1 MAFNIHISGPKVIM
15 HNKTIAEMFVDQLNN
30 NEGLFGIDC
39 STGKEYGY
47 PNLKKD
53 VLAMATAFK
62 KHDFGHGDVVMITD
76 YGSYE
81 AQVVLLAG
89 ILIGATIAALDHN
102 LRKSVLI
109 ALIDESKPSVLFCN
123 TLSISTITD
132 VLNNITHQ
140 PILKISTMVRDG
152 FTTYS
157 SIVVAAEEILYV
169 RPIKSKN
176 PIGPCAIIY
185 SSGTT
190 GTPKGIY
197 LSDDAMKSALISF
210 KQSLMEEPIEN
221 KFMITSPIF
230 WYTGILLMMLGIHF
244 GKPRLFFSTKSTT
257 EQILGSIEKFKPTF
271 MMTGVATINE
281 MMSCQMA
288 NGHKFNIQSLR
299 TCVVGG
305 SSMRA
310 DLQKTVVNNLLQGR
324 IPIKQGYGA
333 SEQGIIAVWSMDSDI
348 DTVRDGSVGRPAAG
362 IKIKVVSLE
371 TGECVGPNTEGEI
384 RIKSVS
390 NMMGYVND
398 MKKTICSYD
407 EDGWF
412 RSGDIGYYTDDCC
425 LFIVG
430 RIKEMMIYKDQ
441 RIAPIDIETVL
452 LSHPAVLDAGVT
464 GKYSIHGDLLIGVV
478 KVKSGQNVAP
488 DVLVSYVNDRVKDYE
503 RLRGGIIFV
512 DDVPRSPAGKLK
524 REELLK
530 LVQ

>member
-1 MAFNIHISGPKVIM
+1 MVSTKAYFYGRISLPERPLKYP
-15 HNKTIAEMFVDQLNN
+15 
-30 NEGLFGIDC
+30 IDC
-39 STGKEYGY
+39 SIGKEYGY
-47 PNLKKD
+47 PKLKKD
-53 VLAMATAFK
+53 VLAMATEFK
-62 KHDFGHGDVVMITD
+62 KHDLGHGDVVMITD

-81 AQVVLLAG
+81 GQVVMLAG
-89 ILIGATIAALDHN
+89 ILIGSTIAALDHS

-109 ALIDESKPSVLFCN
+109 ATIDESKPSVLFCN
-123 TLSISTITD
+123 TFSISTITD

-157 SIVVAAEEILYV
+157 SIFVAAEEISFV

-197 LSDDAMKSALISF
+197 LSDDAIKSTLIMI

-230 WYTGILLMMLGIHF
+230 WYSGILLMMLGIHF
-244 GKPRLFFSTKSTT
+244 GKPRLFFSTKPTS
-257 EQILGSIEKFKPTF
+257 EQILSSIHKFKPTYF
-271 MMTGVATINE
+271 MTGVAAINE
-281 MMSCQMA
+281 MMSCQME
-288 NGHKFNIQSLR
+288 NGHKYNIQSLT

-305 SSMRA
+305 SPMRA
-310 DLQKTVVNNLLQGR
+310 DLQKTVVNNLLRGR
-324 IPIKQGYGA
+324 IPIKQLYGT
-333 SEQGIIAVWSMDSDI
+333 SEQGITTIWPMDSGI
-348 DTVRDGSVGRPAAG
+348 GTVRDGSVGRPAAG
-362 IKIKVVSLE
+362 IKIKIVSLE

-384 RIKSVS
+384 HVKSVS

-412 RSGDIGYYTDDCC
+412 RSGDIGYYTDDCY

-430 RIKEMMIYKDQ
+430 RIKELMIYKGL
-441 RIAPIDIETVL
+441 RIVPIDIETVL

-464 GKYSIHGDLLIGVV
+464 RK
-478 KVKSGQNVAP
+478 
-488 DVLVSYVNDRVKDYE
+488 
-503 RLRGGIIFV
+503 
-512 DDVPRSPAGKLK
+512 
-524 REELLK
+524 
-530 LVQ
+530 

>member
-1 MAFNIHISGPKVIM
+1 MAFNIHISGPKMIL
-15 HNKTIAEMFVDQLNN
+15 HNKTIADMFVNQLNN
-30 NEGLFGIDC
+30 NQGLFGIDC
-39 STGKEYGY
+39 STGKEYSY
-47 PNLKKD
+47 PKLKKD
-53 VLAMATAFK
+53 VLAMATTFQ
-62 KHDFGHGDVVMITD
+62 KHDLGHGDVVMITD

-81 AQVVLLAG
+81 GQVVMLAG
-89 ILIGATIAALDHN
+89 ILVGTTIAALDHS
-102 LRKSVLI
+102 LRKSVLTE
-109 ALIDESKPSVLFCN
+109 LINESKPSVLFCN
-123 TLSISTITD
+123 TFSINIITD
-132 VLNNITHQ
+132 ILNTITHQ
-140 PILKISTMVRDG
+140 PTLKISTMIRDG
-152 FTTYS
+152 FTAYS
-157 SIVVAAEEILYV
+157 NIVVAADEISSV
-169 RPIKSKN
+169 RPIKSKS

-210 KQSLMEEPIEN
+210 KQSLMEEPIE
-221 KFMITSPIF
+221 KRFMITSPVF

-244 GKPRLFFSTKSTT
+244 GKPRLFFSAKSTA
-257 EQILGSIEKFKPTF
+257 EQILCSIDKFKPTF
-271 MMTGVATINE
+271 LMTGVAAVNE
-281 MMSCQMA
+281 MMACQMA
-288 NGHKFNIQSLR
+288 NGHKYNIQSLT

-305 SSMRA
+305 SPMRA

-348 DTVRDGSVGRPAAG
+348 
-362 IKIKVVSLE
+362 VSLE
-371 TGECVGPNTEGEI
+371 TGECVGPNVEGEI

-390 NMMGYVND
+390 DMVGYVND

-412 RSGDIGYYTDDCC
+412 KSGDVGYYTDDCC

-430 RIKEMMIYKDQ
+430 RIKELMIYKDQ

-464 GKYSIHGDLLIGVV
+464 GKYSVDGDLLVGVV
-478 KVKSGQNVAP
+478 KVKPGQNVEP
-488 DVLVSYVNDRVKDYE
+488 DRLLSYVNDRVKDHE

-524 REELLK
+524 REELLNI
-530 LVQ
+530 VQ